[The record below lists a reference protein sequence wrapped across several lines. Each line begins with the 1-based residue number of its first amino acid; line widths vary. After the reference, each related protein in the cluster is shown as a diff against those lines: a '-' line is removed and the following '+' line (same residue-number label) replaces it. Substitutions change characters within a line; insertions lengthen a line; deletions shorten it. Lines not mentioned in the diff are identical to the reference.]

1 MATIARYRECIQ
13 NLLTER
19 AQRGGD
25 DRVEAQTIF
34 DTERD
39 HYQLMYI
46 GWHGKRRV
54 FGPVLHIDIKDGKI
68 WIQWNGTEDDI
79 AAELVAQGVPKHD
92 IVLGFH
98 TPVMRQF
105 TEYAVS

>member
-1 MATIARYRECIQ
+1 MAIVAQYREYIQ
-13 NLLTER
+13 NLLMER
-19 AQRGGD
+19 AQHGGD
-25 DRVEAQTIF
+25 DDVEAQTIF

-39 HYQLMYI
+39 HYQLMYL
-46 GWHGKRRV
+46 GWHGKKRV
-54 FGPVLHIDIKDGKI
+54 FGTVLHLDIKDGKI

-79 AAELVAQGVPKHD
+79 AAELVAHGVPKHD

>member
-1 MATIARYRECIQ
+1 MAELEKYREWIQ
-13 NLLTER
+13 KLLLER
-19 AQRGGD
+19 AQQGGD

-39 HYQLMYI
+39 HYQLIYI
-46 GWHGKRRV
+46 GWQNKKRI
-54 FGPVLHIDIKDGKI
+54 FGPVLHVDIREGKI

-79 AAELVAQGVPKHD
+79 AAELVALGVPKHD

-98 TPVMRQF
+98 TPTMRQF